1 MPQTLRKKKGLILV
15 HTGEGKGKTT
25 AALGLAFRALGCGWK
40 VLIIQFI
47 KGDWKYG
54 ELDAAKKFEGQLE
67 IHQMGEG
74 FTWVVKSDERQKE
87 LARNAWE
94 FGKKAMMEGQ
104 YPLVIFDEINY
115 VLDYQFLPLDEVIEA
130 LKNKPENVHVVLT
143 GRNAKP
149 EIIEIA
155 DLVTE
160 MKKIKHPFDEG
171 IVAQRGIEF

>member
-1 MPQTLRKKKGLILV
+1 MPDTLRKKKGLILV
-15 HTGEGKGKTT
+15 YTGEGKGKTT

-74 FTWVVKSDERQKE
+74 FTWVVKSDDRQKE
-87 LARNAWE
+87 LARKAWE
-94 FGKKAMMEGQ
+94 FGKEAITSGE
-104 YPLVIFDEINY
+104 YPLIIFDEINY
-115 VLDYQFLPLDEVIEA
+115 VLDYGFLPVAKVVET
-130 LKNKPENVHVVLT
+130 LKNRPENQHIVLT

-160 MKKIKHPFDEG
+160 MKKVKHPFDAG
-171 IVAQRGIEF
+171 IVAQKGIEF

>member
-1 MPQTLRKKKGLILV
+1 MPETLRKKKGLILV
-15 HTGEGKGKTT
+15 HTGDGKGKTT

-47 KGDWKYG
+47 KGDWRYG
-54 ELDAAKKFEGQLE
+54 ELEAAKKFEGQLE

-87 LARNAWE
+87 LARKAWD
-94 FGKKAMMEGQ
+94 FGKSAMASGQ
-104 YPLVIFDEINY
+104 YQLVIFDEINY
-115 VLDYQFLPLDEVIEA
+115 VLDYGFLPLDEVVET
-130 LKNKPENVHVVLT
+130 LKNKLENQHIVLT

-149 EIIEIA
+149 EIVELA

-160 MKKIKHPFDEG
+160 MKKVKHPFDAG

>member
-25 AALGLAFRALGCGWK
+25 AALGLAFRAIGCGWK

-54 ELDAAKKFEGQLE
+54 ELETAKRFGDQLE

-87 LARNAWE
+87 LARKAWD
-94 FGKKAMMEGQ
+94 FGKQAMAEGKYQ
-104 YPLVIFDEINY
+104 LVIFDEINY
-115 VLDYQFLPLDEVIEA
+115 VLDYGFLPLEEVVETLKKKDENLHI
-130 LKNKPENVHVVLT
+130 VLT

-160 MKKIKHPFDEG
+160 MRKVKHPFDAG

>member
-15 HTGEGKGKTT
+15 HTGDGKGKTT
-25 AALGLAFRALGCGWK
+25 AALGLTFRALGCGWK
-40 VLIIQFI
+40 VLMIQFI

-54 ELDAAKKFEGQLE
+54 ELDAAKKFAGQLE

-94 FGKKAMMEGQ
+94 FGKKAIAGGQ
-104 YPLVIFDEINY
+104 YQLIIFDEINY
-115 VLDYQFLPLDEVIEA
+115 VLDYGFLPLEEVVET
-130 LKNKPENVHVVLT
+130 LNNKSENQHIVLT

-160 MKKIKHPFDEG
+160 MKKIKHPFDAG

>member
-1 MPQTLRKKKGLILV
+1 MSEILRKKKGLIIV

-40 VLIIQFI
+40 VMIIQFI

-54 ELDAAKKFEGQLE
+54 ELETAKRFGEDLE

-87 LARNAWE
+87 LARKAWD
-94 FGKKAMMEGQ
+94 FGKAAMQSGKYQ
-104 YPLVIFDEINY
+104 LIIFDEINY
-115 VLDYQFLPLDEVIEA
+115 VLDYGFLPLEEVVEA
-130 LKNKPENVHVVLT
+130 LQTKPESVHIVLT

-149 EIIEIA
+149 EIVEIA
-155 DLVTE
+155 NLVTE